1 VDERRRLLSYLNIRV
16 TIARARPGN
25 VVLLIAA
32 WRNNVR
38 MHVSVLERTTDVP
51 VSPVCSTLCSCSC
64 SQLVVPSLNV
74 NRLPN
79 KKKKRKKKERK
90 KRKEK
95 REKKKDSVVKL
106 SGGQT
111 GGRKTRR
118 LFSRQ

>member
-79 KKKKRKKKERK
+79 KKKKKK
-90 KRKEK
+90 KRKKEEK
-95 REKKKDSVVKL
+95 REKRKKKDSVVKL